1 MIKTKVSNHHINVKV
16 TPKKIDISNDQIKLV
31 KGEKGAVFTPYVDE
45 DCNLSWTNNG
55 GLENPPTV
63 NIKGENG
70 DATVTPLT
78 NLEIEAI
85 IGR

>member
-1 MIKTKVSNHHINVKV
+1 MINARVGNPHINANLTHNQIDVKNENV
-16 TPKKIDISNDQIKLV
+16 KLV
-31 KGEKGAVFTPYVDE
+31 KGEKGAVFTPHVDE
-45 DCNLSWTNNG
+45 LCNLSWTNDG
-55 GLENPPTV
+55 GLENPPPV
-63 NIKGENG
+63 NIKGEHG

>member
-1 MIKTKVSNHHINVKV
+1 MIKAKVSDRCINAKVANKEINVDNDHVKV
-16 TPKKIDISNDQIKLV
+16 V
-31 KGEKGAVFTPYVDE
+31 KGEKGAVFTPHVDE
-45 DCNLSWTNNG
+45 NCNLSWTNDG
-55 GLENPPTV
+55 GLDNPPPV

-70 DATVTPLT
+70 DATVTPMT

>member
-1 MIKTKVSNHHINVKV
+1 MIKATVAHRPINVDNSHV
-16 TPKKIDISNDQIKLV
+16 KLV
-31 KGEKGAVFTPYVDE
+31 KGEKGAVFTPHIDE
-45 DCNLSWTNNG
+45 LCNLSWTNDG

-63 NIKGENG
+63 NIKGEDG

>member
-1 MIKTKVSNHHINVKV
+1 MIKTKVSSRNINVNV
-16 TPKKIDISNDQIKLV
+16 TPKEIDVSNNHIKLV
-31 KGEKGAVFTPYVDE
+31 KGEKGAVFIPYVDE
-45 DCNLSWTNNG
+45 ECNLSWTNDG
-55 GLENPPTV
+55 GLENPPIV
-63 NIKGENG
+63 NIKGEHG

>member
-1 MIKTKVSNHHINVKV
+1 MINVNVYPQKISAKLPSSDMTVKNDHVKV
-16 TPKKIDISNDQIKLV
+16 V
-31 KGEKGAVFTPYVDE
+31 KGEKGAVFIPHLDK
-45 DCNLSWTNNG
+45 DCNLSWSNDG

-70 DATVTPLT
+70 DATVTPMT